1 MSLTIIS
8 KVYLFQVFAY
18 VSGCFLLRLT
28 IQTRSANEKNC
39 AASIV
44 HTSISYMMMIDGS
57 ADSGRTRGLH
67 PFESADPI
75 I

>member
-8 KVYLFQVFAY
+8 KVCLFQAFAY

-28 IQTRSANEKNC
+28 IQARSADEKNC

-44 HTSISYMMMIDGS
+44 HTSISYMMIDGS
-57 ADSGRTRGLH
+57 ADSGGTRGLH

>member
-8 KVYLFQVFAY
+8 KVCLFQAFAY
-18 VSGCFLLRLT
+18 VSGCFLFRLT
-28 IQTRSANEKNC
+28 MQGRSADEKNC